1 MSPRGV
7 VAVAA
12 LLGWLAAGLVPAAAF
27 IPVLSDKDVE
37 TALDVG
43 EKSIA
48 QADFD
53 DEWRVP
59 LPDGFEIEVATP
71 FYRVASAARR
81 ASFKNEPLADK
92 DRDEAIERGKGK
104 VQLKVTLVG
113 PSVNFAR
120 WYTEAV
126 LVAGR
131 QEVKATFVQ
140 PEHTAL
146 KLPDNRWAARNIFVF
161 PVEGLPAKGTVILV
175 VRHRIEKKEVWRAPI
190 DLSKMR

>member
-12 LLGWLAAGLVPAAAF
+12 LLGGLAAGLAPAAAF
-27 IPVLSDKDVE
+27 IPALSDKDVE

-48 QADFD
+48 QENFD

-59 LPDGFEIEVATP
+59 LPDGFEIEVTTP

-92 DRDEAIERGKGK
+92 DREEAIERGKGRI
-104 VQLKVTLVG
+104 QLKVTMIG
-113 PSVNFAR
+113 PAVDFAR
-120 WYTEAV
+120 WYEPV
-126 LVAGR
+126 LLVGR
-131 QEVKATFVQ
+131 QEVKPAFVQ
-140 PEHTAL
+140 NERTAL
-146 KLPDNRWAARNIFVF
+146 RQPDGRWAARNIYVF
-161 PVEGLPAKGTVILV
+161 PVDLLPPKGTVTLV
-175 VRHRIEKKEVWRAPI
+175 VRHRIQRTDVWRSPI